1 MHRNRFPLMRAGRPV
16 SAAKGRMI
24 GNSWFLNQR
33 YWTADNRRAHCSC
46 AVACNGCCALMS
58 APELTLPSGR
68 RADLV
73 ALSSDGRIDII
84 EIKSSVADF
93 RTDEKW
99 PDYRRHCDRLFFA
112 IPPQVPVTIIPIDVG
127 LIVADCYGAE
137 VLRDP
142 AEHRIVAATRRAVLL
157 RFAQIAAQRLHD
169 LHDPHA
175 TALSG

>member
-1 MHRNRFPLMRAGRPV
+1 L
-16 SAAKGRMI
+16 
-24 GNSWFLNQR
+24 
-33 YWTADNRRAHCSC
+33 RAHG
-46 AVACNGCCALMS
+46 VMS
-58 APELTLPSGR
+58 VPELTLPSGR

-112 IPPQVPVTIIPIDVG
+112 IPPQVPVTIIPTDVG

-142 AEHRIVAATRRAVLL
+142 PEHRIVAATRRAVLL